1 MSVPANSLMRVLNA
15 VSNMVT
21 LRSLNQQVKLSV
33 GASSDATLTDAER
46 DVVRARLQ
54 AKYDAL
60 AAQVKTEVDTNW

>member
-1 MSVPANSLMRVLNA
+1 MRVFNA

-46 DVVRARLQ
+46 DAVRARLQ

-60 AAQVKTEVDTNW
+60 AAQVKTEVANW